1 MLMLRHRFFW
11 LPLIALLLFAT
22 LTTLGRAEEPGPF
35 PGVDMNDPASLRE
48 ATRVLQEEIMLAGRH
63 QNYLLID
70 LVTKT
75 IHIKGRGL
83 DLYRI
88 TIVSWAFE
96 APEAADRTFRL
107 MARPPIIRP
116 TIDPTVSPEPIPL
129 SLDHMP
135 TTYTLSF
142 APPLTIEVRPSD
154 EGNLF
159 RRLDASLATS
169 WRTLKKWVRS
179 FAVRSLAGGTS
190 TEPAPYLLLEI
201 PHDQAKSLAWSA
213 VDGMPLVI
221 RRPTEK

>member
-1 MLMLRHRFFW
+1 MLLPRHRPFLSIFMGM
-11 LPLIALLLFAT
+11 LLLT
-22 LTTLGRAEEPGPF
+22 TPTTLSRAGEPGPF
-35 PGVDMNDPASLRE
+35 PDLDMNDPASLQE
-48 ATRVLQEEIMLAGRH
+48 ATRVLQEEITLAGRH

-88 TIVSWAFE
+88 TIGSWSFE
-96 APEAADRTFRL
+96 APEAADRTYRL
-107 MARPPIIRP
+107 IARPPITRP
-116 TIDPTVSPEPIPL
+116 TIDLTVSSERIPL
-129 SLDHMP
+129 SLDDMP

-142 APPLTIEVRPSD
+142 SPPLTIEVRPSD
-154 EGNLF
+154 EGNPLH
-159 RRLDASLATS
+159 RLGTSIVTS

-179 FAVRSLAGGTS
+179 FAVGPLAGGTS
-190 TEPAPYLLLEI
+190 TEPVPYLVLKI

-221 RRPTEK
+221 RRPPEK